1 MPRKT
6 TSSAPQHT
14 TRGEQTRLR
23 ITQAAAA
30 LVRRHGFHHT
40 SLDDILAAAK
50 VPKGSLYFYFRNK
63 EELGFAIIRYR
74 RDFLLNALRDIFTQ
88 PGLLPEHIKQW
99 FAFMHSTLGN
109 GSPLP
114 RVC

>member
-1 MPRKT
+1 MLRKT
-6 TSSAPQHT
+6 AGPAPQHT

-23 ITQAAAA
+23 IIQAATG
-30 LVRRHGFHHT
+30 LVHRHGFHHT

-74 RDFLLNALRDIFTQ
+74 RDFLLNALRDIFSQ
-88 PGLLPEHIKQW
+88 PGLLPGHTKQW
-99 FAFMHSTLGN
+99 FAFMHGTLGN
-109 GSPLP
+109 RSPLP
-114 RVC
+114 

>member
-30 LVRRHGFHHT
+30 LVHRHGFHHT

-74 RDFLLNALRDIFTQ
+74 RDFLLDA
-88 PGLLPEHIKQW
+88 
-99 FAFMHSTLGN
+99 S
-109 GSPLP
+109 
-114 RVC
+114 